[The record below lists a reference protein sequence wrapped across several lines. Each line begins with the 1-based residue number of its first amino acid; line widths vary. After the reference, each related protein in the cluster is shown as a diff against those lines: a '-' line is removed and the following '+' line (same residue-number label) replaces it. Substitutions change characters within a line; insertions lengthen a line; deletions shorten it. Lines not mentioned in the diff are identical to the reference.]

1 MATPPEQPNP
11 AKPQNASSPKRASKP
26 AKGPQ
31 QSKPSR
37 TTRIRRAY
45 KKLPQPLKI
54 VLGGLGTLLLIGLFI
69 LGIRLVMLLLV
80 VMLEIPWVASGVLL
94 GLFLILL
101 LPSNG
106 WTNYGAYLFL
116 IGAVVSAFLD
126 VPGNPIYNAP
136 FEKMFL
142 NEGEYLSGSAVV
154 EKPSQ
159 GETVISGEN
168 VIVDAAG
175 NKIREIN
182 DFLTFLYRLALY
194 SVIYGVLIT
203 LRGFLPKMKT
213 TSTSAWPRKNQN
225 GKNRPRTP

>member
-1 MATPPEQPNP
+1 MANP
-11 AKPQNASSPKRASKP
+11 FESAKPSKP
-26 AKGPQ
+26 AKNSGYT
-31 QSKPSR
+31 KPSR
-37 TTRIRRAY
+37 TTSIRRAY
-45 KKLPQPLKI
+45 KNLPQPLKI
-54 VLGGLGTLLLIGLFI
+54 VLGGLGTLLMIGLFI

-136 FEKMFL
+136 FEKLFL

-168 VIVDAAG
+168 GIVDADG

-194 SVIYGVLIT
+194 SIIYGVLIT
-203 LRGFLPKMKT
+203 LRGFFPKMKT
-213 TSTSAWPRKNQN
+213 DSDSEGKGKGKRKQRKRNNGAQPQST
-225 GKNRPRTP
+225 

>member
-1 MATPPEQPNP
+1 MARRLLKKVPPQI
-11 AKPQNASSPKRASKP
+11 
-26 AKGPQ
+26 
-31 QSKPSR
+31 
-37 TTRIRRAY
+37 RI
-45 KKLPQPLKI
+45 I
-54 VLGGLGTLLLIGLFI
+54 FGVLGLLLIFGLFY
-69 LGIRLVMLLLV
+69 LGMQLFMLLLV

-94 GLFLILL
+94 GLFLLLL

-106 WTNYGAYLFL
+106 WTNFGAYLFL

-136 FEKMFL
+136 FEKLFL

-159 GETVISGEN
+159 SETVISGDN
-168 VIVDAAG
+168 IIVDADG

-213 TSTSAWPRKNQN
+213 TSTSASPRKNRK
-225 GKNRPRTP
+225 GKNRLRTP

>member
-11 AKPQNASSPKRASKP
+11 AKPEKASKP

-54 VLGGLGTLLLIGLFI
+54 VLGGLGTLLMIGLLI

-106 WTNYGAYLFL
+106 WTNFGAYLFL

-136 FEKMFL
+136 FEKLFL
-142 NEGEYLSGSAVV
+142 TEGEYLSGSAVV

-168 VIVDAAG
+168 VIVDAEG
-175 NKIREIN
+175 NELRDIN

-203 LRGFLPKMKT
+203 LRGFLPTMKT
-213 TSTSAWPRKNQN
+213 TSTSAWPRKNRN
-225 GKNRPRTP
+225 GKNRLRTP